1 MLFLGSRTLGDVQ
14 RPFESPGRIGGGG
27 EGTSSP
33 CNVIILNVAF
43 ISFLQEQKALILYT
57 KGKKMH
63 RMAFY
68 FFFFF
73 HIQVALGV
81 LAMPM
86 KIKEQNKICDVTAAQ
101 VEICMLPWQMM
112 FVEKCVEV
120 DAWLCPGIGDTG

>member
-1 MLFLGSRTLGDVQ
+1 M
-14 RPFESPGRIGGGG
+14 
-27 EGTSSP
+27 
-33 CNVIILNVAF
+33 
-43 ISFLQEQKALILYT
+43 
-57 KGKKMH
+57 
-63 RMAFY
+63 
-68 FFFFF
+68 
-73 HIQVALGV
+73 GV

>member
-1 MLFLGSRTLGDVQ
+1 MLFLGSGTLGDVQ

-43 ISFLQEQKALILYT
+43 ISFFQEKKALILYT

-63 RMAFY
+63 PMAFL

-73 HIQVALGV
+73 PYSGSFGCSGNAHEDQGA
-81 LAMPM
+81 
-86 KIKEQNKICDVTAAQ
+86 E
-101 VEICMLPWQMM
+101 
-112 FVEKCVEV
+112 
-120 DAWLCPGIGDTG
+120 

>member
-63 RMAFY
+63 QMA

-73 HIQVALGV
+73 FFPYSGSFGCSGNAHEDQGA
-81 LAMPM
+81 
-86 KIKEQNKICDVTAAQ
+86 E
-101 VEICMLPWQMM
+101 
-112 FVEKCVEV
+112 
-120 DAWLCPGIGDTG
+120 

>member
-1 MLFLGSRTLGDVQ
+1 
-14 RPFESPGRIGGGG
+14 
-27 EGTSSP
+27 
-33 CNVIILNVAF
+33 
-43 ISFLQEQKALILYT
+43 
-57 KGKKMH
+57 MH

-86 KIKEQNKICDVTAAQ
+86 KIKEQNKICDLTAAQ

>member
-57 KGKKMH
+57 KGKKLH
-63 RMAFY
+63 RMAF
-68 FFFFF
+68 FFFFPYSGNF
-73 HIQVALGV
+73 G
-81 LAMPM
+81 
-86 KIKEQNKICDVTAAQ
+86 
-101 VEICMLPWQMM
+101 
-112 FVEKCVEV
+112 
-120 DAWLCPGIGDTG
+120 CPGNAHEDQGAE